1 LTDNVLV
8 WALLLLSLVVSAVC
22 TIMIKHLIKAA
33 VSLAVASAI
42 LAAVMFLMGAAL
54 AAVLELSVCA
64 GLITAVFVSTISMT
78 TPSSGEEQAEENRQ
92 WLKRVIY
99 LPFLLIAAGIGVW
112 LLWPGL
118 DLTFAAAPTWQ
129 DIITKL
135 WETPLVIFG
144 MALIVLAGVFG
155 VVVLFRGKAVK

>member
-1 LTDNVLV
+1 MTDNIVV

-33 VSLAVASAI
+33 ISLAVASAA
-42 LAAVMFLMGAAL
+42 LAVVMFLMGAAL

-78 TPSSGEEQAEENRQ
+78 KPSTGEEQKEESRQ

-99 LPFLLIAAGIGVW
+99 LPFLLVAAGIGVW

-118 DLTFAAAPTWQ
+118 DLTFTTAPSWQ
-129 DIITKL
+129 DIVAKL
-135 WETPLVIFG
+135 WEAPLAIFG
-144 MALIVLAGVFG
+144 QMLIVLAGVFG